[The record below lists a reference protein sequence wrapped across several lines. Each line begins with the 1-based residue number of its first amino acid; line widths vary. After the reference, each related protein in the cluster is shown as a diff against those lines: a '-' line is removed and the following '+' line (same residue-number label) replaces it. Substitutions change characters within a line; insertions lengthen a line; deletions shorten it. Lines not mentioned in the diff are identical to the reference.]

1 MCFPLFTLAFCAVF
15 ASAPAQSNALA
26 PSVAG
31 SAGTGAAATPVR
43 EPASGQA
50 SRSQGTRGGTQK
62 EGVVVAVAQTS
73 SDQRESASQSDSRD
87 TESKGGRDSARETDS
102 QVDTE
107 AK

>member
-1 MCFPLFTLAFCAVF
+1 MCFSLFTLAFCAVF

-31 SAGTGAAATPVR
+31 SGAAATPVR